1 MTVDFSQGYL
11 FLIFI
16 LVGIIIGLLFDFFR
30 ILRRTFKTSDFIT
43 YIQDILFWILSGII
57 LIYAIFIFNNGELR
71 AYIFLSI
78 FIGIITYMLTISKYF
93 IKFNVMILSGIK
105 KVIIAIFK
113 IIIYPIKMI
122 LKLLKIIF
130 IKPLNFIKNGF
141 KNIMSKFAEVS
152 HKLSICKKKMQ
163 KIK

>member
-57 LIYAIFIFNNGELR
+57 LIYAIFVFNNGELR

-113 IIIYPIKMI
+113 IIIYPIKML

-141 KNIMSKFAEVS
+141 KNIMSKFVETS
-152 HKLSICKKKMQ
+152 HKFSIRKKKMQ

>member
-1 MTVDFSQGYL
+1 MAVDFSQGYL

-57 LIYAIFIFNNGELR
+57 LIYSIFVFNNGELR

-93 IKFNVMILSGIK
+93 IKLNVLILTEIK
-105 KVIIAIFK
+105 KVITTILK
-113 IIIYPIKMI
+113 IITYPFKLI

-130 IKPLNFIKNGF
+130 IKPLNLIKNAF
-141 KNIMSKFAEVS
+141 KNIMSKFVEFS
-152 HKLSICKKKMQ
+152 HKISIRKKKIQ
-163 KIK
+163 KT

>member
-1 MTVDFSQGYL
+1 MAVDFSQGYL

-57 LIYAIFIFNNGELR
+57 LIYSIFVFNNGELR

-93 IKFNVMILSGIK
+93 IKLNVLILTGIK
-105 KVIIAIFK
+105 KVIATILK
-113 IIIYPIKMI
+113 IITYPFKLI
-122 LKLLKIIF
+122 LKVLKIIF
-130 IKPLNFIKNGF
+130 IKPLNLIKNAF
-141 KNIMSKFAEVS
+141 KNIMSKFVEFS
-152 HKLSICKKKMQ
+152 RKISIRKKKIQ
-163 KIK
+163 KT

>member
-1 MTVDFSQGYL
+1 MTFDFSQGYL

-43 YIQDILFWILSGII
+43 YIQDILFWLLSGII
-57 LIYAIFIFNNGELR
+57 LIYSIFIFNNGELR

-93 IKFNVMILSGIK
+93 INLNVIILTAIK
-105 KVIIAIFK
+105 KVFNFIIK
-113 IIIYPIKMI
+113 TVTYPIKLI
-122 LKLLKIIF
+122 LKFF
-130 IKPLNFIKNGF
+130 IKPFNILKN
-141 KNIMSKFAEVS
+141 NINKIFS
-152 HKLSICKKKMQ
+152 
-163 KIK
+163 KIKQYSKKYLIKKQKNPNFKKI

>member
-1 MTVDFSQGYL
+1 MAVDFSQGYL

-43 YIQDILFWILSGII
+43 YLEDILFWILSGII
-57 LIYAIFIFNNGELR
+57 LIYSIFVFNNGELR

-93 IKFNVMILSGIK
+93 IKFNVLILTGLK
-105 KVIIAIFK
+105 KVITTILK
-113 IIIYPIKMI
+113 VIIYPFKLI
-122 LKLLKIIF
+122 LKLL
-130 IKPLNFIKNGF
+130 IKPLNFIKNIL
-141 KNIMSKFAEVS
+141 KNIMSRIVVFYTKI
-152 HKLSICKKKMQ
+152 SIRKKKVQ
-163 KIK
+163 KN

>member
-1 MTVDFSQGYL
+1 MAVDFSQGYL

-43 YIQDILFWILSGII
+43 YLEDILFWILSGII
-57 LIYAIFIFNNGELR
+57 LIYSIFVFNNGELR

-93 IKFNVMILSGIK
+93 IKFNVLILTCLK
-105 KVIIAIFK
+105 KVITTILK
-113 IIIYPIKMI
+113 IITYPFELI
-122 LKLLKIIF
+122 LKLL
-130 IKPLNFIKNGF
+130 IKPLNIIKNSI
-141 KNIMSKFAEVS
+141 KNIMSRIVVFYTKI
-152 HKLSICKKKMQ
+152 SIRKKKIQ
-163 KIK
+163 KN